1 MPNWCANRL
10 MFNSDA
16 LKTWIAG
23 GELSLHRRARK
34 EGIQLFLAGCAGILR
49 LLTEQHYA
57 AYPQLVSYGAAADNR
72 PSVQA
77 FSDWLVMFM
86 AGAALDVEICQT
98 AQREAEK
105 NARL

>member
-10 MFNSDA
+10 MFSGIQNSDA

-49 LLTEQHYA
+49 PLTE
-57 AYPQLVSYGAAADNR
+57 L
-72 PSVQA
+72 
-77 FSDWLVMFM
+77 
-86 AGAALDVEICQT
+86 C
-98 AQREAEK
+98 
-105 NARL
+105 